1 VVLGIALLLIGSGL
15 SVFAGLSAPTW
26 PEASLN
32 RFTAG
37 WQPTPAR
44 VAAEIAAMR
53 GGPPASCNFD
63 VGGLLAEI
71 TILGNIAIRTGRRLE
86 WDGEKEEI
94 FGSRHGPYTSLLP
107 AAVRQYIDGGLPYR
121 DVFEHKP
128 PVGFYV
134 HALGL
139 LFVPPTAV
147 GMHLF
152 LHAYNFATL
161 VVLFFGAIAG
171 ATWINDIS
179 AGRFD
184 PEVADVAAQRQ
195 CPVVLMHSR
204 DTPKTMQEQPS
215 YRNVVAEVKSEL
227 QQGIDRFVK
236 RGVARENI
244 VLDPGLFFRM
254 TTVITL
260 TGGTIFLMWL
270 GEQITERGVGNGIS
284 LIIFA
289 GIVAGLPRA
298 VAGTLELV
306 NTGQLSIP
314 AVLIILTLVL
324 AVVYFIVRV
333 ERGQRRI
340 TVNYAQRQGRVAYQ
354 NQATH
359 LPLKVNMSGVIPA
372 IFASSIVIFPS
383 TLATWFSGSEGLS
396 FLTDVS
402 AALTPGNLAYTILY
416 SGLIIFFC
424 FFYTAMVFNSK
435 ETADNL
441 KRSGAFIP
449 GIRPGRQTAEYIDF
463 VLTRLTMVGSVYL
476 VAVCL
481 LPDIFRVLW
490 QVPFY
495 FGGTSVLI
503 VVVVIMDFIA
513 QVQAHLISHQYDS
526 LMKKAN
532 LRSYGRS
539 GVVRR

>member
-1 VVLGIALLLIGSGL
+1 MSRSPSKMA
-15 SVFAGLSAPTW
+15 
-26 PEASLN
+26 ESL
-32 RFTAG
+32 
-37 WQPTPAR
+37 
-44 VAAEIAAMR
+44 
-53 GGPPASCNFD
+53 
-63 VGGLLAEI
+63 GGL
-71 TILGNIAIRTGRRLE
+71 GRLTE
-86 WDGEKEEI
+86 
-94 FGSRHGPYTSLLP
+94 L
-107 AAVRQYIDGGLPYR
+107 RQR
-121 DVFEHKP
+121 
-128 PVGFYV
+128 
-134 HALGL
+134 L
-139 LFVPPTAV
+139 LFVFVALIIYRIGTFIPVPGVNPQALLQFMNSQQGTIVDVFNLFTGGALERFSLFALGVMPYISASIIIQLMSSTIPQLQQLKKEGSSGRQKITQYTRYFTVVLAAIQAGGVAFALQGQTAV
-147 GMHLF
+147 VMNPGVGFLF
-152 LHAYNFATL
+152 TAM
-161 VVLFFGAIAG
+161 
-171 ATWINDIS
+171 IS
-179 AGRFD
+179 
-184 PEVADVAAQRQ
+184 
-195 CPVVLMHSR
+195 
-204 DTPKTMQEQPS
+204 
-215 YRNVVAEVKSEL
+215 
-227 QQGIDRFVK
+227 
-236 RGVARENI
+236 
-244 VLDPGLFFRM
+244 
-254 TTVITL
+254 L
-260 TGGTIFLMWL
+260 TAGTIFLMWL

-298 VAGTLELV
+298 VIGTLDLV

-314 AVLIILTLVL
+314 AMLLILALILGVI
-324 AVVYFIVRV
+324 YFVVRV

-354 NQATH
+354 NQSTH

-383 TLATWFSGSEGLS
+383 TLATWFSGTGNVGW
-396 FLTDVS
+396 LTDVA

-416 SGLIIFFC
+416 SSLIVFFC

-441 KRSGAFIP
+441 KKSGAFIP
-449 GIRPGRQTAEYIDF
+449 GIRPGRQTADYIDF

-481 LPDIFRVLW
+481 LPDILRVVW
-490 QVPFY
+490 SVPFY

-532 LRSYGRS
+532 LKSYGRS

>member
-1 VVLGIALLLIGSGL
+1 MAETLSGL
-15 SVFAGLSAPTW
+15 
-26 PEASLN
+26 
-32 RFTAG
+32 
-37 WQPTPAR
+37 
-44 VAAEIAAMR
+44 
-53 GGPPASCNFD
+53 
-63 VGGLLAEI
+63 
-71 TILGNIAIRTGRRLE
+71 GRLTE
-86 WDGEKEEI
+86 
-94 FGSRHGPYTSLLP
+94 L
-107 AAVRQYIDGGLPYR
+107 RQR
-121 DVFEHKP
+121 
-128 PVGFYV
+128 
-134 HALGL
+134 L
-139 LFVPPTAV
+139 LFVFVALVIYRIGTFIPVPGVNPQALLQFMNSQQGTIV
-147 GMHLF
+147 DVFNLF
-152 LHAYNFATL
+152 TGGALERFSLFAL
-161 VVLFFGAIAG
+161 GVMPY
-171 ATWINDIS
+171 IS
-179 AGRFD
+179 ASIIM
-184 PEVADVAAQRQ
+184 Q
-195 CPVVLMHSR
+195 LMSSAI
-204 DTPKTMQEQPS
+204 PQ
-215 YRNVVAEVKSEL
+215 L
-227 QQGIDRFVK
+227 QQLKKEGSSGRQKITQYTRNFTVILAGIQAG
-236 RGVARENI
+236 GVAFALQGQSA
-244 VLDPGLFFRM
+244 VVVQPGFGFLFTAM
-254 TTVITL
+254 VTL
-260 TGGTIFLMWL
+260 TAGTIFLMWL

-314 AVLIILTLVL
+314 AMLIILVLVL
-324 AVVYFIVRV
+324 AVIYFIVRVERVYFIVRV

-354 NQATH
+354 NQSTH

-396 FLTDVS
+396 WLTDVS
-402 AALTPGNLAYTILY
+402 AALTPGNLAYTILF

-449 GIRPGRQTAEYIDF
+449 GIRPGRQTAEYIDH

-476 VAVCL
+476 VTVCL

-490 QVPFY
+490 AVPFY

-532 LRSYGRS
+532 LKSYGRS

>member
-1 VVLGIALLLIGSGL
+1 MARSPSQMAETLSGL
-15 SVFAGLSAPTW
+15 
-26 PEASLN
+26 
-32 RFTAG
+32 
-37 WQPTPAR
+37 
-44 VAAEIAAMR
+44 
-53 GGPPASCNFD
+53 
-63 VGGLLAEI
+63 
-71 TILGNIAIRTGRRLE
+71 GRLTE
-86 WDGEKEEI
+86 
-94 FGSRHGPYTSLLP
+94 L
-107 AAVRQYIDGGLPYR
+107 RQR
-121 DVFEHKP
+121 
-128 PVGFYV
+128 
-134 HALGL
+134 L
-139 LFVPPTAV
+139 LFVFVALIIYRIGTFIPVPGVNPQALLQFMNSQQGTIVDVFNLFTGGALERFSLFALGVMPYISASIIMQLMSSAIPQLQQLKKEGSTGRQKITQYTRNFTVILAAVQAGGVAFALQGQTAV
-147 GMHLF
+147 VLQPGYGFLF
-152 LHAYNFATL
+152 T
-161 VVLFFGAIAG
+161 AIV
-171 ATWINDIS
+171 S
-179 AGRFD
+179 
-184 PEVADVAAQRQ
+184 
-195 CPVVLMHSR
+195 
-204 DTPKTMQEQPS
+204 
-215 YRNVVAEVKSEL
+215 
-227 QQGIDRFVK
+227 
-236 RGVARENI
+236 
-244 VLDPGLFFRM
+244 
-254 TTVITL
+254 L
-260 TGGTIFLMWL
+260 TAGTIFLMWL

-314 AVLIILTLVL
+314 AVLIILALVL
-324 AVVYFIVRV
+324 AVIYFIVRV

-354 NQATH
+354 NQSTH

-396 FLTDVS
+396 WLTDVS

-449 GIRPGRQTAEYIDF
+449 GIRPGRQTAEYIDN
-463 VLTRLTMVGSVYL
+463 VLTRLTMVGSIYL

-532 LRSYGRS
+532 LKSYGRS

>member
-1 VVLGIALLLIGSGL
+1 MARAPSQMAETLSGL
-15 SVFAGLSAPTW
+15 
-26 PEASLN
+26 
-32 RFTAG
+32 
-37 WQPTPAR
+37 
-44 VAAEIAAMR
+44 
-53 GGPPASCNFD
+53 
-63 VGGLLAEI
+63 
-71 TILGNIAIRTGRRLE
+71 GRLTE
-86 WDGEKEEI
+86 
-94 FGSRHGPYTSLLP
+94 L
-107 AAVRQYIDGGLPYR
+107 RQR
-121 DVFEHKP
+121 
-128 PVGFYV
+128 
-134 HALGL
+134 L
-139 LFVPPTAV
+139 LFVFVALIIYRIGTFIPVPGVNPQALLQFMNSQQGTIVDVFNLFTGGALERFSLFALGVMPYISASIIMQLMSSAIPQLQQLKKEGSTGRQKITQYTRNFTVILAAVQAGGVAFALQGQTAV
-147 GMHLF
+147 VLQPGYGFLF
-152 LHAYNFATL
+152 T
-161 VVLFFGAIAG
+161 AIV
-171 ATWINDIS
+171 S
-179 AGRFD
+179 
-184 PEVADVAAQRQ
+184 
-195 CPVVLMHSR
+195 
-204 DTPKTMQEQPS
+204 
-215 YRNVVAEVKSEL
+215 
-227 QQGIDRFVK
+227 
-236 RGVARENI
+236 
-244 VLDPGLFFRM
+244 
-254 TTVITL
+254 L
-260 TGGTIFLMWL
+260 TAGTIFLMWL

-314 AVLIILTLVL
+314 AVLIILALVL
-324 AVVYFIVRV
+324 AVIYFIVRV

-354 NQATH
+354 NQSTH

-396 FLTDVS
+396 WLTDVS

-416 SGLIIFFC
+416 SALIIFFC

-449 GIRPGRQTAEYIDF
+449 GIRPGRQTAEYIDN

-532 LRSYGRS
+532 LKSYGRS

>member
-1 VVLGIALLLIGSGL
+1 MAGSPSQL
-15 SVFAGLSAPTW
+15 ADKL
-26 PEASLN
+26 
-32 RFTAG
+32 
-37 WQPTPAR
+37 
-44 VAAEIAAMR
+44 
-53 GGPPASCNFD
+53 
-63 VGGLLAEI
+63 GGL
-71 TILGNIAIRTGRRLE
+71 GRLTE
-86 WDGEKEEI
+86 
-94 FGSRHGPYTSLLP
+94 L
-107 AAVRQYIDGGLPYR
+107 RQR
-121 DVFEHKP
+121 
-128 PVGFYV
+128 
-134 HALGL
+134 L
-139 LFVPPTAV
+139 LFVFVALIIYRIGTFIPVPGVNPQALLQFMNSQQGTIVDVFNLFTGGALERFSLFALGVMPYISASIIMQLMSSAV
-147 GMHLF
+147 PQLQQLKKEGSSGRQKITQ
-152 LHAYNFATL
+152 YTRNFTVILAAVQAGGVAFALQGQGT
-161 VVLFFGAIAG
+161 VVLAPGFGFIFTA
-171 ATWINDIS
+171 
-179 AGRFD
+179 
-184 PEVADVAAQRQ
+184 
-195 CPVVLMHSR
+195 M
-204 DTPKTMQEQPS
+204 
-215 YRNVVAEVKSEL
+215 
-227 QQGIDRFVK
+227 
-236 RGVARENI
+236 
-244 VLDPGLFFRM
+244 
-254 TTVITL
+254 ITL
-260 TGGTIFLMWL
+260 TAGTVFLMWL

-314 AVLIILTLVL
+314 AVLLITALILGVI
-324 AVVYFIVRV
+324 YFVVRV

-354 NQATH
+354 NQSTH

-383 TLATWFSGSEGLS
+383 TLATWFSGSEGLG

-402 AALTPGNLAYTILY
+402 ASLTPGNLAYTILY
-416 SGLIIFFC
+416 SSLIIFFC

-449 GIRPGRQTAEYIDF
+449 GIRPGRQTADYIDN
-463 VLTRLTMVGSVYL
+463 VLTRLTMVGSLYL

-481 LPDIFRVLW
+481 LPDVLRVVW
-490 QVPFY
+490 SVPFY

-532 LRSYGRS
+532 LKSYGRS
-539 GVVRR
+539 GVVRK

>member
-1 VVLGIALLLIGSGL
+1 MAETLSGL
-15 SVFAGLSAPTW
+15 
-26 PEASLN
+26 
-32 RFTAG
+32 
-37 WQPTPAR
+37 
-44 VAAEIAAMR
+44 
-53 GGPPASCNFD
+53 
-63 VGGLLAEI
+63 
-71 TILGNIAIRTGRRLE
+71 GRLTE
-86 WDGEKEEI
+86 
-94 FGSRHGPYTSLLP
+94 L
-107 AAVRQYIDGGLPYR
+107 RQR
-121 DVFEHKP
+121 
-128 PVGFYV
+128 
-134 HALGL
+134 L
-139 LFVPPTAV
+139 LFVFAALIIYRIGTFIPVPGVNPAALLQFMNSQQGTIVDVFNLFTGGALERFSLFALGVMPYISASIIMQLMSSAV
-147 GMHLF
+147 PQLQQLKKEG
-152 LHAYNFATL
+152 
-161 VVLFFGAIAG
+161 
-171 ATWINDIS
+171 S
-179 AGRFD
+179 AGRQKITQYTRNFT
-184 PEVADVAAQRQ
+184 
-195 CPVVLMHSR
+195 VLLAGV
-204 DTPKTMQEQPS
+204 Q
-215 YRNVVAEVKSEL
+215 A
-227 QQGIDRFVK
+227 G
-236 RGVARENI
+236 GVAFALQGQSA
-244 VLDPGLFFRM
+244 VVMAPGFGFIF
-254 TTVITL
+254 TAVVTL
-260 TGGTIFLMWL
+260 TAGTIFLMWL

-298 VAGTLELV
+298 AAGTLELV

-314 AVLIILTLVL
+314 ATLLIIALVL
-324 AVVYFIVRV
+324 GVIYFVVRV

-354 NQATH
+354 NQSTH

-383 TLATWFSGSEGLS
+383 TLATWFSSSEGLG

-402 AALTPGNLAYTILY
+402 AALTPGNMAYTIMY

-441 KRSGAFIP
+441 KKSGAFIP
-449 GIRPGRQTAEYIDF
+449 GIRPGRQTADYIDH
-463 VLTRLTMVGSVYL
+463 VLTRLTMVGSLYL

-481 LPDIFRVLW
+481 LPDVLRVVW
-490 QVPFY
+490 AVPFY

-532 LRSYGRS
+532 LKSYGRS

>member
-1 VVLGIALLLIGSGL
+1 MSR
-15 SVFAGLSAPTW
+15 SPS
-26 PEASLN
+26 
-32 RFTAG
+32 
-37 WQPTPAR
+37 QM
-44 VAAEIAAMR
+44 AETL
-53 GGPPASCNFD
+53 
-63 VGGLLAEI
+63 GGL
-71 TILGNIAIRTGRRLE
+71 GRLTE
-86 WDGEKEEI
+86 
-94 FGSRHGPYTSLLP
+94 L
-107 AAVRQYIDGGLPYR
+107 RQR
-121 DVFEHKP
+121 
-128 PVGFYV
+128 
-134 HALGL
+134 L
-139 LFVPPTAV
+139 LFVVVALIIYRVGTFIPVPGVNPQALLQFMNSQQGTIVDVFNLFTGGALERFSLFALGVMPYISASIIMQLMSSAV
-147 GMHLF
+147 PQLAQLKKEGSSGRQKITQ
-152 LHAYNFATL
+152 YTRNFTVILAAIQAGGVAFAL
-161 VVLFFGAIAG
+161 QGQSAVVLQPGFGFLFTAMV
-171 ATWINDIS
+171 TLS
-179 AGRFD
+179 A
-184 PEVADVAAQRQ
+184 
-195 CPVVLMHSR
+195 
-204 DTPKTMQEQPS
+204 
-215 YRNVVAEVKSEL
+215 
-227 QQGIDRFVK
+227 
-236 RGVARENI
+236 
-244 VLDPGLFFRM
+244 
-254 TTVITL
+254 
-260 TGGTIFLMWL
+260 GTIFLMWL

-324 AVVYFIVRV
+324 AVIYFIVRV

-354 NQATH
+354 NQSTH

-396 FLTDVS
+396 WLTDVS

-441 KRSGAFIP
+441 KKSGAFIP
-449 GIRPGRQTAEYIDF
+449 GIRPGRQTASYVDS
-463 VLTRLTMVGSVYL
+463 VLTRLTMVGSLYL

-490 QVPFY
+490 SVPFY

-513 QVQAHLISHQYDS
+513 QIQAHLISHQYDS

-532 LRSYGRS
+532 LKSYGRS

>member
-1 VVLGIALLLIGSGL
+1 MAETLSGL
-15 SVFAGLSAPTW
+15 
-26 PEASLN
+26 
-32 RFTAG
+32 
-37 WQPTPAR
+37 
-44 VAAEIAAMR
+44 
-53 GGPPASCNFD
+53 
-63 VGGLLAEI
+63 
-71 TILGNIAIRTGRRLE
+71 GRLTE
-86 WDGEKEEI
+86 
-94 FGSRHGPYTSLLP
+94 L
-107 AAVRQYIDGGLPYR
+107 RQR
-121 DVFEHKP
+121 
-128 PVGFYV
+128 
-134 HALGL
+134 L
-139 LFVPPTAV
+139 LFVFVALIIYRVGTFIPVPGVNPQALLQFMNSQQGTIVDVFNLFTGGALERFSLFALGVMPYISASIIMQLMSSAIPQLQQLKKEGSSGRQKITQYTRNFTVILAGIQAGGVAFALQGQTAV
-147 GMHLF
+147 VLQPGFGFLF
-152 LHAYNFATL
+152 T
-161 VVLFFGAIAG
+161 AIV
-171 ATWINDIS
+171 S
-179 AGRFD
+179 
-184 PEVADVAAQRQ
+184 
-195 CPVVLMHSR
+195 
-204 DTPKTMQEQPS
+204 
-215 YRNVVAEVKSEL
+215 
-227 QQGIDRFVK
+227 
-236 RGVARENI
+236 
-244 VLDPGLFFRM
+244 
-254 TTVITL
+254 L
-260 TGGTIFLMWL
+260 TAGTIFLMWL

-324 AVVYFIVRV
+324 AVIYFIVRV

-354 NQATH
+354 NQSTH

-396 FLTDVS
+396 WLTDVS

-513 QVQAHLISHQYDS
+513 QIQAHLISHQYDS

>member
-1 VVLGIALLLIGSGL
+1 MGRSPSQMAETLSGL
-15 SVFAGLSAPTW
+15 
-26 PEASLN
+26 
-32 RFTAG
+32 
-37 WQPTPAR
+37 
-44 VAAEIAAMR
+44 
-53 GGPPASCNFD
+53 
-63 VGGLLAEI
+63 
-71 TILGNIAIRTGRRLE
+71 GRLTE
-86 WDGEKEEI
+86 
-94 FGSRHGPYTSLLP
+94 L
-107 AAVRQYIDGGLPYR
+107 RQR
-121 DVFEHKP
+121 
-128 PVGFYV
+128 
-134 HALGL
+134 L
-139 LFVPPTAV
+139 LFVFAALIIYRIGTFIPVPGVNPQALLQFMNSQQGTIVDVFNLFTGGALERFSLFALGVMPYISASIIMQLMSSAV
-147 GMHLF
+147 PQLQQLKKEGSSGRQKITQ
-152 LHAYNFATL
+152 YTRNFTVILAAIQAGGVAFAL
-161 VVLFFGAIAG
+161 QGQSSVVLAPGFGFLFTAIVSLTAG
-171 ATWINDIS
+171 
-179 AGRFD
+179 
-184 PEVADVAAQRQ
+184 
-195 CPVVLMHSR
+195 
-204 DTPKTMQEQPS
+204 
-215 YRNVVAEVKSEL
+215 
-227 QQGIDRFVK
+227 
-236 RGVARENI
+236 
-244 VLDPGLFFRM
+244 
-254 TTVITL
+254 TV
-260 TGGTIFLMWL
+260 FLMWL

-314 AVLIILTLVL
+314 ATLIILVLVL
-324 AVVYFIVRV
+324 AVIYFIVRV

-354 NQATH
+354 NQSTH

-383 TLATWFSGSEGLS
+383 TLATWFSGSEGLG

-402 AALTPGNLAYTILY
+402 AALTPGNLAYTILF

-449 GIRPGRQTAEYIDF
+449 GIRPGRQTAEYIDH
-463 VLTRLTMVGSVYL
+463 VLTRLTMVGSIYL

-513 QVQAHLISHQYDS
+513 QIQAHLISHQYDS

-532 LRSYGRS
+532 LKSYGRS

>member
-1 VVLGIALLLIGSGL
+1 MAETLSGL
-15 SVFAGLSAPTW
+15 
-26 PEASLN
+26 
-32 RFTAG
+32 
-37 WQPTPAR
+37 
-44 VAAEIAAMR
+44 
-53 GGPPASCNFD
+53 
-63 VGGLLAEI
+63 
-71 TILGNIAIRTGRRLE
+71 GRLTE
-86 WDGEKEEI
+86 
-94 FGSRHGPYTSLLP
+94 L
-107 AAVRQYIDGGLPYR
+107 RQR
-121 DVFEHKP
+121 
-128 PVGFYV
+128 
-134 HALGL
+134 L
-139 LFVPPTAV
+139 LFVFAALIIYRIGTFIPVPGVNPQALLQFMNSQQGTIVDVFNLFTGGALERFSLFALGVMPYISASIIMQLMSSAV
-147 GMHLF
+147 PQLQQLKKEGSSGRQKITQ
-152 LHAYNFATL
+152 YTRNFTVILAGIQAGGVAFAL
-161 VVLFFGAIAG
+161 QGQSSVVLAPGFGFLFTAIVSLTAG
-171 ATWINDIS
+171 
-179 AGRFD
+179 
-184 PEVADVAAQRQ
+184 
-195 CPVVLMHSR
+195 
-204 DTPKTMQEQPS
+204 
-215 YRNVVAEVKSEL
+215 
-227 QQGIDRFVK
+227 
-236 RGVARENI
+236 
-244 VLDPGLFFRM
+244 
-254 TTVITL
+254 TV
-260 TGGTIFLMWL
+260 FLMWL

-314 AVLIILTLVL
+314 AMLIILALVL
-324 AVVYFIVRV
+324 AVIYFIVRV

-354 NQATH
+354 NQSTH

-383 TLATWFSGSEGLS
+383 TLATWFSGSEGLGW
-396 FLTDVS
+396 LTDVS
-402 AALTPGNLAYTILY
+402 AALTPGNLAYTILF

-449 GIRPGRQTAEYIDF
+449 GIRPGRQTAEYIDH
-463 VLTRLTMVGSVYL
+463 VLTRLTMVGSIYL

-532 LRSYGRS
+532 LKSYGRS

>member
-1 VVLGIALLLIGSGL
+1 MSRSPSQMAETLSGL
-15 SVFAGLSAPTW
+15 
-26 PEASLN
+26 
-32 RFTAG
+32 
-37 WQPTPAR
+37 
-44 VAAEIAAMR
+44 
-53 GGPPASCNFD
+53 
-63 VGGLLAEI
+63 
-71 TILGNIAIRTGRRLE
+71 GRLTE
-86 WDGEKEEI
+86 
-94 FGSRHGPYTSLLP
+94 L
-107 AAVRQYIDGGLPYR
+107 RQR
-121 DVFEHKP
+121 
-128 PVGFYV
+128 
-134 HALGL
+134 L
-139 LFVPPTAV
+139 LFVFAALIIYRIGTFIPVPGVNPQALLQFMNSQQGTIVDVFNLFTGGALERFSLFALGVMPYISASIIMQLMSSAV
-147 GMHLF
+147 PQLQQLKKEGSSGRQKITQ
-152 LHAYNFATL
+152 YTRNFTVILAGIQAGGVAFAL
-161 VVLFFGAIAG
+161 QGQSSVVLAPGFGFLFTAIVSLTAG
-171 ATWINDIS
+171 
-179 AGRFD
+179 
-184 PEVADVAAQRQ
+184 
-195 CPVVLMHSR
+195 
-204 DTPKTMQEQPS
+204 
-215 YRNVVAEVKSEL
+215 
-227 QQGIDRFVK
+227 
-236 RGVARENI
+236 
-244 VLDPGLFFRM
+244 
-254 TTVITL
+254 TV
-260 TGGTIFLMWL
+260 FLMWL

-314 AVLIILTLVL
+314 AMLIILAAVL
-324 AVVYFIVRV
+324 GVIYFIVRV

-354 NQATH
+354 NQSTH

-383 TLATWFSGSEGLS
+383 TLATWFSGSEGLG

-402 AALTPGNLAYTILY
+402 AALTPGNLAYTILF

-449 GIRPGRQTAEYIDF
+449 GIRPGRQTAEYIDN
-463 VLTRLTMVGSVYL
+463 VLTRLTMVGSIYL

-481 LPDIFRVLW
+481 LPDLFRVLW

-532 LRSYGRS
+532 LKSYGRS

>member
-1 VVLGIALLLIGSGL
+1 MTRSPSQMAETLSGL
-15 SVFAGLSAPTW
+15 
-26 PEASLN
+26 
-32 RFTAG
+32 
-37 WQPTPAR
+37 
-44 VAAEIAAMR
+44 
-53 GGPPASCNFD
+53 
-63 VGGLLAEI
+63 
-71 TILGNIAIRTGRRLE
+71 GRLTE
-86 WDGEKEEI
+86 
-94 FGSRHGPYTSLLP
+94 L
-107 AAVRQYIDGGLPYR
+107 RQR
-121 DVFEHKP
+121 
-128 PVGFYV
+128 
-134 HALGL
+134 L
-139 LFVPPTAV
+139 LFVVVALIIYRIGTFIPVPGVNPQALLQFMNSQQGTIV
-147 GMHLF
+147 DVFNLF
-152 LHAYNFATL
+152 TGGALERFSLFAL
-161 VVLFFGAIAG
+161 GVMPY
-171 ATWINDIS
+171 IS
-179 AGRFD
+179 ASIIMQLMSSAIPQLSQLKKEGSSGR
-184 PEVADVAAQRQ
+184 QKITQ
-195 CPVVLMHSR
+195 Y
-204 DTPKTMQEQPS
+204 T
-215 YRNVVAEVKSEL
+215 RNFTVILA
-227 QQGIDRFVK
+227 GIQAG
-236 RGVARENI
+236 GVAFALQGQSS
-244 VLDPGLFFRM
+244 VVMQPGFGFLFTAM
-254 TTVITL
+254 VTL
-260 TGGTIFLMWL
+260 TAGTVFLMWL

-314 AVLIILTLVL
+314 ATLIILTLVL
-324 AVVYFIVRV
+324 AVIYFIVRV

-354 NQATH
+354 NQSTH

-396 FLTDVS
+396 WLTDVS

-416 SGLIIFFC
+416 SSLIIFFC

-441 KRSGAFIP
+441 KKSGAFIP
-449 GIRPGRQTAEYIDF
+449 GIRPGRQTADYIDF
-463 VLTRLTMVGSVYL
+463 VLTRLTMVGSLYL
-476 VAVCL
+476 VTVCL

-490 QVPFY
+490 AVPFY

-513 QVQAHLISHQYDS
+513 QIQAHLISHQYDS

-532 LRSYGRS
+532 LKSYGRS

>member
-1 VVLGIALLLIGSGL
+1 MAETLGGIG
-15 SVFAGLSAPTW
+15 
-26 PEASLN
+26 
-32 RFTAG
+32 
-37 WQPTPAR
+37 
-44 VAAEIAAMR
+44 
-53 GGPPASCNFD
+53 
-63 VGGLLAEI
+63 
-71 TILGNIAIRTGRRLE
+71 RLTE
-86 WDGEKEEI
+86 
-94 FGSRHGPYTSLLP
+94 L
-107 AAVRQYIDGGLPYR
+107 RQR
-121 DVFEHKP
+121 
-128 PVGFYV
+128 
-134 HALGL
+134 L
-139 LFVPPTAV
+139 LFVVAALIIYRIGTFIPVPGVNPQALLQFMNSQQGTIV
-147 GMHLF
+147 DVFNLF
-152 LHAYNFATL
+152 TGGALERFSLFAL
-161 VVLFFGAIAG
+161 GVMPY
-171 ATWINDIS
+171 IS
-179 AGRFD
+179 ASIIMQLMSSAVPQLAQLKKEGSSGRQKITQYTRNFT
-184 PEVADVAAQRQ
+184 VILAAIQ
-195 CPVVLMHSR
+195 
-204 DTPKTMQEQPS
+204 
-215 YRNVVAEVKSEL
+215 A
-227 QQGIDRFVK
+227 G
-236 RGVARENI
+236 GVAFALQGQAAVVMAPGFGFLFTAI
-244 VLDPGLFFRM
+244 V
-254 TTVITL
+254 TL
-260 TGGTIFLMWL
+260 TAGTVFLMWL

-314 AVLIILTLVL
+314 ATLIILSLVL
-324 AVVYFIVRV
+324 AVIYFIVRV

-354 NQATH
+354 NQSTH

-383 TLATWFSGSEGLS
+383 TLATWFSGSEGLTW
-396 FLTDVS
+396 LTDVS

-441 KRSGAFIP
+441 KKSGAFIP
-449 GIRPGRQTAEYIDF
+449 GIRPGKQTANYIDF
-463 VLTRLTMVGSVYL
+463 VLTRLTMVGSLYL

-490 QVPFY
+490 SVPFY

-513 QVQAHLISHQYDS
+513 QIQAHLISHQYDS

-532 LRSYGRS
+532 LKSYGRS